1 MENTTLTSN
10 NLTTDKSFNGTIWRP
25 LNSDLNDELVFEVA
39 QKNNISIN
47 LSKLLINRKIS
58 KIPNFLNSKLKDNI
72 SFNEILKLNNLK
84 KITSFFKKIKND
96 KKISIFSDYD
106 VDGAC
111 AASIFKKYLTQFDIE
126 VFVYIPNRLNEGY
139 GLSTPACNKLL
150 EFSSNILVLDCGS
163 NNFDEQKYIN
173 SQGADLLVIDHHE
186 CDHYFNESIVI
197 NPKTPEDKS
206 NLDDLCATAL
216 SFLVIVFLNNEEIFE
231 KKDVLQYLD
240 LVSLATICDLVPLN
254 NINRTLVKQGLRLIN
269 SDNSNKGI
277 QTLINLLKI
286 KQKISEYHL
295 GYIIGP
301 RINAGGRMG
310 ESLLAYNLLSSENIH
325 QAVQFAQIIELHN
338 QNRQKIQSKIVK
350 EIDININ
357 NNLNIN
363 FFYDEKWHIGVVGII
378 AGRLMRINNRPSFV
392 MTQSNDL
399 VVGSGRSQGEK
410 NIGLL
415 MMQATEKG
423 ILIKGGGHHKACGFT
438 LKKENVDDFK
448 NFLIEETNNLE
459 ILNEKSYDSLIDVN
473 VINNNL
479 LSDLESLSP
488 FGQQNAE
495 PIFKI
500 ENAKI
505 EILQIFKDK
514 HAKLKVSDNLGFSC
528 EGMFFD
534 ISSKELK
541 NYLSNKPEFNCY
553 FKVKKDTYSEKTI
566 IHLEDIH

>member
-163 NNFDEQKYIN
+163 NNLDEQKYIN
-173 SQGADLLVIDHHE
+173 AQGAELLVIDHHE

-254 NINRTLVKQGLRLIN
+254 NINRTLVKQGLRIIN

-277 QTLINLLKI
+277 QTLINLSKI

-423 ILIKGGGHHKACGFT
+423 ILIKGGGHNKACGFT

-514 HAKLKVSDNLGFSC
+514 HAKLKLSDNLGFTC

-541 NYLSNKPEFNCY
+541 NYLANKPEFNCY